1 MADQE
6 GQENKAPAES
16 DQDEARMKV
25 EKDDDAELFE
35 SEPAD
40 SISRKRL
47 ITSANRRSI

>member
-1 MADQE
+1 VADQE

-25 EKDDDAELFE
+25 KKDDDAELFE